1 MYTCVAK
8 PGGYIHTRV
17 IVLMKITASCPNGFL
32 GRPSEAE
39 PWSSVARETEK
50 RINLWSNE
58 NGGVFFLL

>member
-1 MYTCVAK
+1 
-8 PGGYIHTRV
+8 
-17 IVLMKITASCPNGFL
+17 MKITASCPNGFL